1 MKVKKQTLLFTKLV
15 EVIFLKVRKQTL
27 LLIASL
33 VWIIAGFNILNIGIS
48 TYKNYV
54 NILNIFLSLLVF
66 LIFWFMIFNKL
77 VIKHTHRIKNFKE
90 ELLFFLNFFD
100 KKSFMIMAFMI
111 TFGVLIRKL
120 HLAPD
125 VFIAVF
131 YSGLGSA
138 LFLSGILFGYNYIKY
153 IKNN

>member
-1 MKVKKQTLLFTKLV
+1 MKVKKH
-15 EVIFLKVRKQTL
+15 TL

-33 VWIIAGFNILNIGIS
+33 VWLIAGFNVLNIGII

-54 NILNIFLSLLVF
+54 TILNIILSLFVF
-66 LIFWFMIFNKL
+66 SIFWFMIFKKL
-77 VIKHTHRIKNFKE
+77 VFKHTNRIKEFE
-90 ELLFFLNFFD
+90 EEFQFFLNFFD
-100 KKSFMIMAFMI
+100 KKSFIIMASMI
-111 TFGVLIRKL
+111 TLGVLIRTL

-138 LFLSGILFGYNYIKY
+138 LFLAGILFGYNYFKY
-153 IKNN
+153 ITNK

>member
-1 MKVKKQTLLFTKLV
+1 MKVKKH
-15 EVIFLKVRKQTL
+15 TL

-33 VWIIAGFNILNIGIS
+33 VWLIAGFNVLNIGIV

-54 NILNIFLSLLVF
+54 TILNIILSLFVF
-66 LIFWFMIFNKL
+66 SIFWFMIFKKL
-77 VIKHTHRIKNFKE
+77 VFKHTNRIKEFKE
-90 ELLFFLNFFD
+90 EFQFFLNFFD
-100 KKSFMIMAFMI
+100 KKSFIIMASMI
-111 TFGVLIRKL
+111 TFGVLIRTL

-138 LFLSGILFGYNYIKY
+138 LFLAGILFGYNYFKY
-153 IKNN
+153 ITNK

>member
-1 MKVKKQTLLFTKLV
+1 MKVKKHA
-15 EVIFLKVRKQTL
+15 L

-33 VWIIAGFNILNIGIS
+33 VWLIAGFNVLNIGII

-54 NILNIFLSLLVF
+54 TILNIILSLFVF
-66 LIFWFMIFNKL
+66 SIFWFMIFKKL
-77 VIKHTHRIKNFKE
+77 VFKHTNRIKEFKE
-90 ELLFFLNFFD
+90 EFQFFLNFFD
-100 KKSFMIMAFMI
+100 KKSFIIMASMI
-111 TFGVLIRKL
+111 TFGVLIRTL

-138 LFLSGILFGYNYIKY
+138 LFLAGILFGYNYFKY
-153 IKNN
+153 ITNK

>member
-1 MKVKKQTLLFTKLV
+1 MKVKKH
-15 EVIFLKVRKQTL
+15 TL

-33 VWIIAGFNILNIGIS
+33 VWLIAGFNVLNIGIV

-54 NILNIFLSLLVF
+54 TILNIILSLFVF
-66 LIFWFMIFNKL
+66 SIFWFMIFKKL
-77 VIKHTHRIKNFKE
+77 VFKHTNRIKEFKE
-90 ELLFFLNFFD
+90 EFQFFLNFFD
-100 KKSFMIMAFMI
+100 KKSFIIMASMI
-111 TFGVLIRKL
+111 TLGVLIRTL

-138 LFLSGILFGYNYIKY
+138 LFLAGILFGYNYFKY
-153 IKNN
+153 ITNK

>member
-1 MKVKKQTLLFTKLV
+1 MKVKKH
-15 EVIFLKVRKQTL
+15 TL

-33 VWIIAGFNILNIGIS
+33 VWLIAGFNVLNIGII

-54 NILNIFLSLLVF
+54 TILNIILSLFVF
-66 LIFWFMIFNKL
+66 SIFWFMIFKKL
-77 VIKHTHRIKNFKE
+77 VFKHTNRIKEFKE
-90 ELLFFLNFFD
+90 EFQFFLNFFD
-100 KKSFMIMAFMI
+100 KKSFIIMASMI
-111 TFGVLIRKL
+111 TFGVLIRTL

-138 LFLSGILFGYNYIKY
+138 LFLAGILFGYNYFKY
-153 IKNN
+153 ITNK